1 MGNGGGGGLLAP
13 GGALRLSGGL
23 VVVLTSVASVVVVV
37 VVVVVTIML
46 LVSAVRV
53 VLVARDGIFDGADTI
68 LLVSAVR
75 VVFAAEDSIHDGV
88 DTPVDNILPIRD
100 VVTTGNVVDV
110 VVAIE
115 VDTVDIVFDI
125 IVGNTSGICID
136 GICIGGRVTLVDV
149 MTALMSMLDLLVMS
163 RVSNLFIPDGGGRSS
178 RWLPPV
184 DASSSSRRAIR
195 VTGIFVCIES

>member
-1 MGNGGGGGLLAP
+1 MGNGGLAS
-13 GGALRLSGGL
+13 GGALRVSGGL

-37 VVVVVTIML
+37 VVVVVVTIML
-46 LVSAVRV
+46 LVSAVCV
-53 VLVARDGIFDGADTI
+53 VLIARDGIFDGADTI

-75 VVFAAEDSIHDGV
+75 VVFVAEDGIHDGV

-115 VDTVDIVFDI
+115 VDTVDIVVDI

-136 GICIGGRVTLVDV
+136 GVCIGGRVTLVDV
-149 MTALMSMLDLLVMS
+149 MTALMSILDLLVMS

>member
-1 MGNGGGGGLLAP
+1 MGNGGLAP

-37 VVVVVTIML
+37 VVVVVVTIML

-53 VLVARDGIFDGADTI
+53 VLIARDGIFDKADTI

-75 VVFAAEDSIHDGV
+75 VVFVAEDGIHDGV
-88 DTPVDNILPIRD
+88 YTPVDNILPIRD